1 MMSQIVISIEFFI
14 FQSRQVSFFLL
25 LNKSLK
31 IHQFGFHLS
40 KRNTKSN
47 LKTGLFKGEL
57 CDKWQIETEAD
68 LAVT

>member
-1 MMSQIVISIEFFI
+1 MSHIVISIEFFI
-14 FQSRQVSFFLL
+14 FQSRQVSFFL

-40 KRNTKSN
+40 KRNTKNN

-57 CDKWQIETEAD
+57 CDQWQIETEAD